1 MTVPSRRPP
10 IVTCWIWARPWMV
23 AWAFSLAAAGIFPA
37 LVWVLYPARRE
48 SIWLYVVLAAV
59 IIWMH
64 RANLRRL
71 AAGTENRF
79 ERARILGITV
89 AELLRESSLGRPLPR
104 RHQPDPIASDQWVE
118 LGRLAANLNQ
128 LQRAINRGQ
137 AEDVPVA
144 LVEELRCLLHEVR
157 QALVGKAGA
166 A

>member
-1 MTVPSRRPP
+1 MSRRGRPRKDP
-10 IVTCWIWARPWMV
+10 TRARV
-23 AWAFSLAAAGIFPA
+23 VKNGAHFTPA
-37 LVWVLYPARRE
+37 EDGR
-48 SIWLYVVLAAV
+48 
-59 IIWMH
+59 
-64 RANLRRL
+64 LR
-71 AAGTENRF
+71 

>member
-1 MTVPSRRPP
+1 MQLHGEHTQLGAAVSRRG
-10 IVTCWIWARPWMV
+10 RPRKD
-23 AWAFSLAAAGIFPA
+23 
-37 LVWVLYPARRE
+37 PARAR
-48 SIWLYVVLAAV
+48 VVKNGAHFTPAEDG
-59 IIWMH
+59 
-64 RANLRRL
+64 RLR
-71 AAGTENRF
+71 
-79 ERARILGITV
+79 ERARTLGITV
-89 AELLRESSLGRPLPR
+89 AELLRASALGRPLPR

-157 QALVGKAGA
+157 QALVGNAGA